1 MEEDY
6 GWGGDHV
13 GKLEKLQYAVQV
25 LSEGSWKTPA
35 RLNMATFAL
44 VHLRP
49 KQFPEHLR
57 KRATRVLGFRR
68 KHIYEAGN
76 ANYFGEVKPNDRKE
90 FVQDLLM
97 LYEACLIDL
106 GRGWPRWSSMYPTDE
121 TKKPKIPGPN
131 PGGGI

>member
-1 MEEDY
+1 MEEDC

-25 LSEGSWKTPA
+25 LAEGSWKTPA

-90 FVQDLLM
+90 FV
-97 LYEACLIDL
+97 
-106 GRGWPRWSSMYPTDE
+106 
-121 TKKPKIPGPN
+121 
-131 PGGGI
+131 